1 MGFEVRTIAAFEKD
15 FKKLSKKYPS
25 LKSDLFKLI
34 GQLEAN
40 PFLGTSLGKFF
51 IKLDLVYQA
60 KEKVNQLAQE

>member
-25 LKSDLFKLI
+25 LI